1 MDEWQKAYHEEVER
15 RLNLARRV
23 GFLEGTI
30 KLAAASLDAGADGDF
45 IAKRLRKTLAESEK
59 LP

>member
-1 MDEWQKAYHEEVER
+1 MDVWQKAYHEEVER

-23 GFLEGTI
+23 GFLEGTAI
-30 KLAAASLDAGADGDF
+30 GLDGGSNAYLVAESL
-45 IAKRLRKTLAESEK
+45 RQMLAESEK

>member
-1 MDEWQKAYHEEVER
+1 MDVWQKAYHEEVER

-23 GFLEGTI
+23 GFLEGII
-30 KLAAASLDAGADGDF
+30 KGAAIGLDDGSNAYLIAESL
-45 IAKRLRKTLAESEK
+45 RQMLAESEK

>member
-1 MDEWQKAYHEEVER
+1 MDVWQKAYHEEVER

-30 KLAAASLDAGADGDF
+30 RQAATMLEDGSSRAF
-45 IAKRLRKTLAESEK
+45 VAENLREMLAESEK

>member
-1 MDEWQKAYHEEVER
+1 MDAWQKAYHEEVER

-30 KLAAASLDAGADGDF
+30 RQAAIGLDGGSNAYLVAESL
-45 IAKRLRKTLAESEK
+45 RQMLAESEK